1 MWKIKGVKYDFSV
14 SNGWVHKSQAPE
26 HHGD

>member
-14 SNGWVHKSQAPE
+14 SIAWVHESQVPG